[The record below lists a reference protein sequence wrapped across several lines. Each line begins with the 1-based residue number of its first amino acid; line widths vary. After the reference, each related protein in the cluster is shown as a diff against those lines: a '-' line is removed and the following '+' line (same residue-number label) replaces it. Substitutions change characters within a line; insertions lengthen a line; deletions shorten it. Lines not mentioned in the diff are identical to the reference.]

1 MIAVAEKRY
10 SVEEYFELEATAEI
24 RHEFVDG
31 ILIPM
36 PGESK
41 IANKIAKNC
50 IIALDRALEGKHQ
63 EIYSHDVRLAV
74 KTGSV
79 YRYPDLVVAPETDNA
94 DTHAILEPTLVIE
107 VLPES
112 TRNTDHSRKL
122 TEYTNLPSLHYYF
135 LVSQD
140 ECLIETYSR
149 KNHEWVYN
157 FHTNPTEKIPM
168 PFFAAELLVGDVY
181 KGVQL

>member
-10 SVEEYFELEATAEI
+10 SVEEYLKLEATAEI

-31 ILIPM
+31 TLIPM

-41 IANKIAKNC
+41 IANVIAGNC
-50 IIALDRALEGKHQ
+50 YFSLRLALGEGQ
-63 EIYSHDVRLAV
+63 RIYTHDVRLAV
-74 KTGSV
+74 RTGSV
-79 YRYPDLVVAPETDNA
+79 YRYPDLMVAPETDDA
-94 DTHAILEPTLVIE
+94 DTHAILEPTLIIE
-107 VLPES
+107 VLSES
-112 TRNTDHSRKL
+112 TRNTDHSKKL

-140 ECLIETYSR
+140 EWLIETYSR

-157 FHTNPTEKIPM
+157 FYTKPTEKIPM
-168 PFFAAELLVGDVY
+168 PFFATELLVGDVY
-181 KGVQL
+181 KGVEL